1 MGEIMTNNFKKLFGF
16 FSVAA
21 LILTSLVGTADA
33 ASHSKKKD
41 GSYATKG
48 CDPIQVVIHASYG
61 GGTDTTARMMS
72 VRTRRNL
79 KADIQVV
86 GKRGGS
92 GAKAQNYLLTRP
104 KDGCTIM
111 ALTES
116 HLYTMARGKS
126 DMKIDDLVGVARAM
140 EEPTFIV
147 VNAKNKKLSTIK
159 KLVKEANK
167 KPITAG
173 IASIGGTE
181 HIGMYQFSKA
191 AGVPFKAVSFGSG
204 AQSLAALAS
213 GKIDVALLN
222 PSEAAGLIQD
232 NKVRAVLLLAE
243 KRMPDYKKVPSS
255 YELGWKVKV
264 STTRGYAVL
273 KGTPQPIINEISEA
287 MVKAM
292 KHEVFANYLRGA
304 SLDPATSPAGTEV
317 WDKQLKENFANAQD
331 ALKGL
336 GLIK

>member
-33 ASHSKKKD
+33 GSHKKKK

-48 CDPIQVVIHASYG
+48 CDPVQVVIHASYG

-92 GAKAQNYLLTRP
+92 GAKAQNYTLTRP

-126 DMKIDDLVGVARAM
+126 NMKINDLVGVARAM
-140 EEPTFIV
+140 EEPNFIV
-147 VNAKNKKLSTIK
+147 VNKKNRELSSIK
-159 KLVKEANK
+159 KFLKRSQK
-167 KPITAG
+167 KPILVG

-181 HIGMYQFSKA
+181 HIGGYSYAEASGAK
-191 AGVPFKAVSFGSG
+191 FKYVSFGSG
-204 AQSLAALAS
+204 AQSLQAVVS
-213 GKIDVALLN
+213 GKIEATILN
-222 PSEAAGLIQD
+222 PSEAAAMIEGGKI
-232 NKVRAVLLLAE
+232 KPIILLHDQKMA
-243 KRMPDYKKVPSS
+243 DYP
-255 YELGWKVKV
+255 KVKTSFSMGHNV
-264 STTRGYAVL
+264 KVVTTRGYAVL
-273 KGTPQPIINEISEA
+273 KGTPEPIIQEISKA

-292 KHEVFANYLRGA
+292 KHDVFANYLKGA
-304 SLDPATSPAGTEV
+304 SLDPATSPAGTKV
-317 WDKQLKENFANAQD
+317 WDKQLKENYAKAAK

-336 GLIK
+336 GLTK

>member
-1 MGEIMTNNFKKLFGF
+1 
-16 FSVAA
+16 
-21 LILTSLVGTADA
+21 
-33 ASHSKKKD
+33 
-41 GSYATKG
+41 
-48 CDPIQVVIHASYG
+48 VIHASYG

-92 GAKAQNYLLTRP
+92 GAKAQNYTLTRP

-126 DMKIDDLVGVARAM
+126 NMKIDDLVGVARAM

-232 NKVRAVLLLAE
+232 KKVKAVLLLAE

-273 KGTPQPIINEISEA
+273 KGTPQPIINEISKA

-292 KHEVFANYLRGA
+292 KHEVFANYLKGA

-317 WDKQLKENFANAQD
+317 WDKQLKENFVNAQD

>member
-1 MGEIMTNNFKKLFGF
+1 MTNNFKKLFGF

-21 LILTSLVGTADA
+21 LILTSLTGTADA
-33 ASHSKKKD
+33 ASHAKKKS

-92 GAKAQNYLLTRP
+92 GAKAQNYVLTRP

-126 DMKIDDLVGVARAM
+126 DMKIGDLVGVARAM
-140 EEPTFIV
+140 EEPNFII

-159 KLVKEANK
+159 KIIKEANK

-181 HIGMYQFSKA
+181 HIGMYQISKA
-191 AGVPFKAVSFGSG
+191 AGIPFKAVSFGSG

-213 GKIDVALLN
+213 GKIDVAILN

-232 NKVRAVLLLAE
+232 KKVKAVLLLAE

-273 KGTPQPIINEISEA
+273 KGTPQPIINEISKA

-292 KHEVFANYLRGA
+292 KHEIFANYLKGA
-304 SLDPATSPAGTEV
+304 SLDPVTSPAGTEV
-317 WDKQLKENFANAQD
+317 WDKQLKENFVNAQD
-331 ALKGL
+331 SLRGL